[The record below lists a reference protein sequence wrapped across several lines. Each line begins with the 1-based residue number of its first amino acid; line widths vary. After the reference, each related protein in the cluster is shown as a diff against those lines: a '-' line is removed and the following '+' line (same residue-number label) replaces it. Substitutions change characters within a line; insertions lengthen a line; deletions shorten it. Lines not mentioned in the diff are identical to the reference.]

1 MNEQNLR
8 PFTSDQSREEAAKNG
23 RKGGINSGKKRRQM
37 RLMRE
42 CAEILMSKEY
52 TNAQGQ
58 KMDGTMIAMTKQ
70 FQKMLDGDIKAL
82 EFFRDITGQ
91 KPVERVEQVNI
102 DADYEQNVEYVRRLM
117 EADE

>member
-1 MNEQNLR
+1 MNEQNLI
-8 PFTSDQSREEAAKNG
+8 PQAHKLTVEEQSR
-23 RKGGINSGKKRRQM
+23 GGKKSGEKRRQM

-52 TNAQGQ
+52 TNSQGQ

-91 KPVERVEQVNI
+91 KPAERIEVGSI
-102 DADYEQNVEYVRRLM
+102 DQQTYDRIEKLLSE
-117 EADE
+117 D

>member
-1 MNEQNLR
+1 MANEQNLV
-8 PFTSDQSREEAAKNG
+8 PQAHKLTVEEAS
-23 RKGGINSGKKRRQM
+23 RGGKRSGEKRRQM

-42 CAEILMSKEY
+42 CAEILLSREY
-52 TNAQGQ
+52 TNSQGQ

-91 KPVERVEQVNI
+91 KPAERIEVGNIDPQTYERVE
-102 DADYEQNVEYVRRLM
+102 RLLS
-117 EADE
+117 ED

>member
-1 MNEQNLR
+1 MNEQNLI
-8 PFTSDQSREEAAKNG
+8 PQAHKLTVEEAS
-23 RKGGINSGKKRRQM
+23 RGGKKSGEKRRQM

-52 TNAQGQ
+52 TNSQGQ

-91 KPVERVEQVNI
+91 KPAERIEVGNIPKETYERVMSVLEEE
-102 DADYEQNVEYVRRLM
+102 D
-117 EADE
+117 

>member
-1 MNEQNLR
+1 MNEQNLI
-8 PFTSDQSREEAAKNG
+8 PQAHKLTVEEAS
-23 RKGGINSGKKRRQM
+23 RGGKKSGEKRRQM

-52 TNAQGQ
+52 TNSQGQ

-91 KPVERVEQVNI
+91 KPAERIEVGNI
-102 DADYEQNVEYVRRLM
+102 PKETYDRVMSVLEEED
-117 EADE
+117 

>member
-1 MNEQNLR
+1 MANEQNLI
-8 PFTSDQSREEAAKNG
+8 PQAHKLTVEEQSR
-23 RKGGINSGKKRRQM
+23 GGKKSGEKRRQM

-52 TNAQGQ
+52 TNSQGQ

-91 KPVERVEQVNI
+91 KPAERIEVGNI
-102 DADYEQNVEYVRRLM
+102 PKETYDRVMSVLEEED
-117 EADE
+117 

>member
-1 MNEQNLR
+1 MNEQNLIPNEQR
-8 PFTSDQSREEAAKNG
+8 TPSERRENA
-23 RKGGINSGKKRRQM
+23 RKAGIASGKKRRQM

-52 TNAQGQ
+52 TNSQGQ

-91 KPVERVEQVNI
+91 KPVERVEI
-102 DADYEQNVEYVRRLM
+102 DTIPKETYDRVMSVLEE
-117 EADE
+117 ED

>member
-1 MNEQNLR
+1 MANPENLIGHE
-8 PFTSDQSREEAAKNG
+8 FTSDQNREEAAKNG
-23 RKGGINSGKKRRQM
+23 RKGGKRSGEKRRQM

-52 TNAQGQ
+52 TNSQGQ

-91 KPVERVEQVNI
+91 KPAERIEVGNI
-102 DADYEQNVEYVRRLM
+102 DPQTYDRIERLLS
-117 EADE
+117 ED

>member
-1 MNEQNLR
+1 MNEQNLI
-8 PFTSDQSREEAAKNG
+8 PQAHKLTVEEAS
-23 RKGGINSGKKRRQM
+23 RGGKRSGEKRRQM

-52 TNAQGQ
+52 TNSQGQ

-91 KPVERVEQVNI
+91 KPAERIEVGNIPKETYERVMSVLEEE
-102 DADYEQNVEYVRRLM
+102 D
-117 EADE
+117 

>member
-1 MNEQNLR
+1 MANEQNLI
-8 PFTSDQSREEAAKNG
+8 PQAHKLTVEEAS
-23 RKGGINSGKKRRQM
+23 KGGKKSGEKRRQM

-42 CAEILMSKEY
+42 CAEILLSKEY
-52 TNAQGQ
+52 TNSHGQ

-91 KPVERVEQVNI
+91 KPAERIEVGNI
-102 DADYEQNVEYVRRLM
+102 DQQTYDRIEKLLSE
-117 EADE
+117 D

>member
-1 MNEQNLR
+1 MANERNLI
-8 PFTSDQSREEAAKNG
+8 PQAHKLTVEEAS
-23 RKGGINSGKKRRQM
+23 RGGKKSGEKRRQM

-52 TNAQGQ
+52 TNSQGQ

-91 KPVERVEQVNI
+91 KPAERIEVGNI
-102 DADYEQNVEYVRRLM
+102 DPQTYDRIERLLS
-117 EADE
+117 ED

>member
-8 PFTSDQSREEAAKNG
+8 PSEHKFTQEEAK
-23 RKGGINSGKKRRQM
+23 RGGINSGKKRRQM

-52 TNAQGQ
+52 TNSQGQ

-91 KPVERVEQVNI
+91 KPAERIEVGNIDPQTYERVE
-102 DADYEQNVEYVRRLM
+102 RLLS
-117 EADE
+117 ED